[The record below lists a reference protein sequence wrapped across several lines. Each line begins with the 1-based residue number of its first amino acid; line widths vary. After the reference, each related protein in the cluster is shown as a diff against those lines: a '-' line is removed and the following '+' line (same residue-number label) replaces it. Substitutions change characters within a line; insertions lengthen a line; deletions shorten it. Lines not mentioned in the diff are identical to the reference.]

1 MTKGFDK
8 VTILPCMG
16 LMTPSSNLT
25 RHMAYILKED
35 LVSDK
40 CNGLCIPAL
49 LRGVK
54 EDIEM
59 AEEAPIVVIDGCHER
74 CGSGICAMLSLRPAA
89 RFSMIELMRETGL
102 KPGPYRKC
110 ISEEGMKLVHIMVD
124 RVKMVVDDILDDPD
138 YVFERQ
144 NIVRDAEKVAN
155 YENDPDHVLDYIKLG
170 NCFSRPRVMP
180 PIKCLK
186 RAKENVYH
194 KSIPTWGTTVEP
206 QMA

>member
-16 LMTPSSNLT
+16 LMTPSSSLT

-35 LVSDK
+35 LVTDK
-40 CNGLCIPAL
+40 CNCLCIPAL

-59 AEEAPIVVIDGCHER
+59 AEESPIIVIDGCHER
-74 CGSGICAMLSLRPAA
+74 CGSGICAMLSLFPAA
-89 RFSMIELMRETGL
+89 RFNMIELMRESGF

-124 RVKMVVDDILDDPD
+124 RVKKVIENLLDDPG
-138 YVFERQ
+138 YTYEKQ
-144 NIVRDAEKVAN
+144 MLVRDASKVAN
-155 YENDPDHVLDYIKLG
+155 YENDPDQELGYIKLKD
-170 NCFSRPRVMP
+170 CFVS
-180 PIKCLK
+180 
-186 RAKENVYH
+186 
-194 KSIPTWGTTVEP
+194 G
-206 QMA
+206 